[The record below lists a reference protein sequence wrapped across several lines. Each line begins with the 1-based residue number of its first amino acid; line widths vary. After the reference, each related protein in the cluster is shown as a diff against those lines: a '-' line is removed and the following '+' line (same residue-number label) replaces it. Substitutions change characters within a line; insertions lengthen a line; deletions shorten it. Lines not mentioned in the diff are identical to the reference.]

1 MLLDTEIWK
10 ASVMLNEKLPS
21 KAEGGAK
28 GNWKDLG
35 FDWNKGNSQFAV
47 DVGINSESA
56 GDVVGN
62 SEFAIDVVV

>member
-21 KAEGGAK
+21 KAESGAK

-35 FDWNKGNSQFAV
+35 IDWNKGNSKFAV
-47 DVGINSESA
+47 DV
-56 GDVVGN
+56 VGK